1 MRTNVELTLDDDDSL
16 EDLTHPEDQEVKYDP
31 PIKKSQNQENGHGV
45 PNKDS
50 KNDNTTTTAIITS
63 DVPLIE
69 YLHDDENDSY
79 GSFGN
84 QSMYSMSS
92 ITDGI
97 SHVMAHWKVLL
108 FGQLLSVAMA
118 ASGASATDLVNRCS
132 LNAPTFQFGLLYFAL
147 TGHLVFLLIKH
158 YCYTNSDR
166 NFKYSSNSPYTFP
179 GTSLPLGAPWWFFF
193 VLAILNVEA
202 NFFTILA
209 FRYTTLTS
217 ITLFDSLAIPA
228 AMFTSKQL
236 LGCKYYPSH
245 IAGAAICF
253 VGVVINVAVDL
264 QIEEEEDADNEADHR
279 MLGDVLAMA
288 GGILYGVND
297 TLQELMVKK
306 FSQTEFLGLI
316 GFYGTLISIVQVLF
330 LEMEEVAKFFN
341 NESRCE
347 TETGLTLLAIFFL
360 ATYTNYVG
368 RAKFLS
374 ISEAA
379 LLNLSLLTADLFS
392 VIFSVFVEHINP
404 NPVFY
409 AALVLIMGGVVVY
422 EIGPSPMVDVNPTN
436 NRRIS
441 TSRQLDEFE
450 MPEQISV
457 C

>member
-1 MRTNVELTLDDDDSL
+1 MRTNVELTLDDDDESL
-16 EDLTHPEDQEVKYDP
+16 QDLTHPEDQEFNYNKP
-31 PIKKSQNQENGHGV
+31 SRSIKNKKAQSNGHTN
-45 PNKDS
+45 PNDDA
-50 KNDNTTTTAIITS
+50 NDTAVITS
-63 DVPLIE
+63 DVPLVE
-69 YLHDDENDSY
+69 YLNDDDNDSY

-84 QSMYSMSS
+84 ESCSYSVSS

-97 SHVMAHWKVLL
+97 SHVMSHWKVLL
-108 FGQLLSVAMA
+108 FGQLLSVSMA

-147 TGHLVFLLIKH
+147 TGHLVYLLIKH
-158 YCYTNSDR
+158 YCKGDR
-166 NFKYSSNSPYTFP
+166 NFKYSSSSPYTFP
-179 GTSLPLGAPWWFFF
+179 GTSMPLGAPWWFFF

-264 QIEEEEDADNEADHR
+264 QIEEEEDLENPGAADHR

-306 FSQTEFLGLI
+306 FSQTEFLGLL
-316 GFYGTLISIVQVLF
+316 GFYGTLISVVQVLF

-341 NESRCE
+341 GESRCE
-347 TETGLTLLAIFFL
+347 TETGLSLLAVFFV

-368 RAKFLS
+368 RAKFLT

-392 VIFSVFVEHINP
+392 VLFSVFVEHIHP

-422 EIGPSPMVDVNPTN
+422 EIGPSPMVDVGPRD
-436 NRRIS
+436 RRIS
-441 TSRQLDEFE
+441 TSNQL
-450 MPEQISV
+450 IRS
-457 C
+457 

>member
-1 MRTNVELTLDDDDSL
+1 MRTNVELTLDDDDDSL
-16 EDLTHPEDQEVKYDP
+16 EDLTHPEDQEFNYNKP
-31 PIKKSQNQENGHGV
+31 SRNIKNKQKSQSNGHI
-45 PNKDS
+45 NEDS
-50 KNDNTTTTAIITS
+50 NDTAVITS
-63 DVPLIE
+63 DVPLVE
-69 YLHDDENDSY
+69 YLNDDNDSY

-84 QSMYSMSS
+84 ESCSYSVSS

-97 SHVMAHWKVLL
+97 SHVMSHWKVLL

-147 TGHLVFLLIKH
+147 TGHLVYLLIQH
-158 YCYTNSDR
+158 YCKGDR
-166 NFKYSSNSPYTFP
+166 NFKYSSSSPYTFP
-179 GTSLPLGAPWWFFF
+179 GTSMPLGAPWWFFF

-264 QIEEEEDADNEADHR
+264 QIEEEEDLENPGAADHR

-306 FSQTEFLGLI
+306 FSQTEFLGLL
-316 GFYGTLISIVQVLF
+316 GFYGTLISVVQVLF

-341 NESRCE
+341 GESRCE
-347 TETGLTLLAIFFL
+347 TETGLSLLAVFFV

-368 RAKFLS
+368 RAKFLT

-392 VIFSVFVEHINP
+392 VLFSVFVEHIHP

-409 AALVLIMGGVVVY
+409 AALVLIMSGVVVY
-422 EIGPSPMVDVNPTN
+422 EIGPSPMVDVSPRD
-436 NRRIS
+436 RRIS
-441 TSRQLDEFE
+441 TSNQLAEFE
-450 MPEQISV
+450 MPDQLSV
-457 C
+457 V